1 MNEEKK
7 FDILFVYHNEYLD
20 EYYIEVKR
28 LDLPSSVDKSK
39 RCFWFKAH
47 YYKHE
52 VCLTQLE
59 FKDSGLLNSGKNLR
73 ILKDKFYEY
82 PTIIVFDDKKLEI
95 HQNDWDL
102 DSGTYL
108 KMLPGDVPPDLISSI
123 SDYVFKKQ

>member
-1 MNEEKK
+1 M
-7 FDILFVYHNEYLD
+7 FVYHNEYLG

-28 LDLPSSVDKSK
+28 LDLQSSVDKSK
-39 RCFWFKAH
+39 RCFIFKAH
-47 YYKHE
+47 YYEHE
-52 VCLTQLE
+52 PYLTQLE